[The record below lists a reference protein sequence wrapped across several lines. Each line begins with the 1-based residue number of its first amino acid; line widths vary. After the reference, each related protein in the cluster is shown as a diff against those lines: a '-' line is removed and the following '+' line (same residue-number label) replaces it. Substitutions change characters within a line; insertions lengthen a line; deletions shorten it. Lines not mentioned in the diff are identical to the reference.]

1 MSVLITHCSAG
12 GSVQNR
18 DIVLADSQC
27 RTGMSRSTIPLLP
40 RAGEKLSPRPSSLP
54 MSEALPLPAAF
65 MDAVTSKSKVA
76 ACPHNLYKYP
86 ARFSPEFAR
95 EAIRAFSQPGDL
107 ILDVFQG
114 SGTTL
119 SEAVALGRHAVG
131 YDISQLACFLAR
143 TKTTPLSVHD
153 ERALLLWG
161 RALDCTSQAVADAV
175 WGAADTDEGYYRKNL
190 PNDALCFFAGVIGQ
204 LPKLKKRRQRQF
216 ARLVLLAVGQWA
228 LDCKTRVP
236 SREAMQDE
244 YRQRLEA
251 SVREFRAYTWSV
263 AKELGIRPGLLH
275 TRRKV
280 VRASSELCG
289 ANGRP
294 PHRKASLIVTSPPYP
309 GVHMLYHRWQILGR
323 RETPAPFVLADCRD
337 GDGISFYSLGNRHEK
352 GLATYYERLTK
363 VFTAARRSLKDDGLV
378 IQLVAFNQPSWQLPA
393 FLEAMEAAGFTQVM
407 PALPANEGSDGNLW
421 RGVPGR
427 RWYVEATKKGNAAA
441 REIVLFHRPKSNK

>member
-1 MSVLITHCSAG
+1 MVAP
-12 GSVQNR
+12 
-18 DIVLADSQC
+18 AQC
-27 RTGMSRSTIPLLP
+27 RAGASRQTAVTVAGRVTAARHLPAVNVPAPLL
-40 RAGEKLSPRPSSLP
+40 SLP
-54 MSEALPLPAAF
+54 VEFLT
-65 MDAVTSKSKVA
+65 AVTSKSKVA

-95 EAIRAFSQPGDL
+95 EAIRTFSQPGDL

-119 SEAVALGRHAVG
+119 TEAIALGRYAVG

-143 TKTTPLSVHD
+143 TKTTTLSVHD
-153 ERALLLWG
+153 ERALVQWG
-161 RALDCTSQAVADAV
+161 QALDGAIEANPNAV
-175 WGAADTDEGYYRKNL
+175 WEAADTDEGYYRKNL
-190 PNDALCFFAGVIGQ
+190 PGDALRFFAGVIGQ

-236 SREAMQDE
+236 SREAMQEE
-244 YRQRLEA
+244 YGRRLVM
-251 SVREFRAYTWSV
+251 SVREFRAYTWNV
-263 AKELGIRPGLLH
+263 AKELGLRHGSLH

-280 VRASSELCG
+280 VRASAERCG

-294 PHRKASLIVTSPPYP
+294 PHRKAALIVTSPPYP

-352 GLATYYERLTK
+352 GLVTYYERLTK
-363 VFTAARRSLKDDGLV
+363 VFTAARRSLKKDGLV

-393 FLEAMEAAGFTQVM
+393 FLRAMEAAGYTQVM
-407 PALPANEGSDGNLW
+407 PALPQDAGADGNLW

-427 RWYVEATKKGNAAA
+427 RWYVEATKKGNATA
-441 REIVLFHRPKSNK
+441 REVVLFHRPNPET